1 MGKDLGKELDSW
13 LVGGTPDHRAGILT
27 KFVNDDY
34 LLAIGRV
41 ITQWSLMETL
51 IDGCI
56 WKVAHLRNDHGRIF
70 SAQVQVQ
77 TKLDILGA
85 LLSQYKKDILA
96 QQFRPVSD
104 FVRDYL
110 VGPRNTAAHGM
121 WSSFESGTFV
131 VKFTA
136 RGQLTSQGK
145 TPMPK
150 EELEQLALDI
160 ASVTD
165 WLMQLSELLPKSR
178 LRPGGLG
185 HKTPDT
191 QNRPDCA
198 TRKQLALQPPT
209 LDRKA
214 WAARQPPP
222 QPINHR
228 KPKRGPKP
236 SQKQKRLAAYAK
248 RNGE

>member
-85 LLSQYKKDILA
+85 LLSQWTSWPNNSG
-96 QQFRPVSD
+96 QSQ
-104 FVRDYL
+104 
-110 VGPRNTAAHGM
+110 T
-121 WSSFESGTFV
+121 SSE
-131 VKFTA
+131 
-136 RGQLTSQGK
+136 
-145 TPMPK
+145 
-150 EELEQLALDI
+150 I
-160 ASVTD
+160 
-165 WLMQLSELLPKSR
+165 
-178 LRPGGLG
+178 
-185 HKTPDT
+185 
-191 QNRPDCA
+191 
-198 TRKQLALQPPT
+198 
-209 LDRKA
+209 
-214 WAARQPPP
+214 
-222 QPINHR
+222 I
-228 KPKRGPKP
+228 
-236 SQKQKRLAAYAK
+236 
-248 RNGE
+248 